1 MTVGWEVSRASH
13 PVVYIDA
20 RRNGEAWPCA
30 AVSPFLLFYMLQYKR
45 RMGKGS
51 GRMDLKT
58 AVKDIKQGKI
68 SPLYVLYG
76 SEKFRMNE
84 FAVTLEDHL
93 IAKEDRD
100 FAVIPFDLSET
111 PIQAVI
117 EEAETVPFM
126 VPRKLLLVRDASLF
140 TAGKENAKLEHRIE
154 SLQDYMQQPAE
165 FSVIVFMVN
174 NDKLDE
180 RKKVV
185 KAVKAAG
192 TVLAFNPLGAE
203 ELLRWVERAIR
214 DRGCKAGPG
223 MAEALIANA
232 GTSLQGLSGEIDK
245 LCLFAGKEGTI
256 DTAAVESLVHRGTE
270 QTVFTL
276 VEDIANLR
284 LDKALNALNELL
296 KQREEPIKIAALIA
310 RQFRIILQVKD
321 LSGQSYSQGQIASQL
336 GLHPY
341 AVKLAGEQARKFE
354 SGRLRTILSAMAD
367 LDYQMKT
374 GAIDKVLGLELFMLR
389 LGA

>member
-1 MTVGWEVSRASH
+1 M
-13 PVVYIDA
+13 DA
-20 RRNGEAWPCA
+20 
-30 AVSPFLLFYMLQYKR
+30 
-45 RMGKGS
+45 
-51 GRMDLKT
+51 KT
-58 AVKDIKQGKI
+58 AIKEIKQGKI

-84 FAVTLEDHL
+84 FTALLEDQL

-111 PIQAVI
+111 PVQAVV

-126 VPRKLLLVRDASLF
+126 VERKLLLVRDASVF
-140 TAGKENAKLEHRIE
+140 TAGKENTKLEHRLDML
-154 SLQDYMQQPAE
+154 SDYLQHPVD

-180 RKKVV
+180 RKKIV
-185 KAVKAAG
+185 KTVKSVG

-203 ELLRWVERAIR
+203 ELLRWVEKGVRE
-214 DRGCKAGPG
+214 RGCVMAPG
-223 MAEALIANA
+223 TAEVLITNA
-232 GTSLQGLSGEIDK
+232 GTDLQGLSAEMDK
-245 LCLFAGKEGTI
+245 LCLYAGQGGTV
-256 DTAAVESLVHRGTE
+256 DKVAVESLVHRGTE
-270 QTVFTL
+270 QNVFTL

-284 LDKALNALNELL
+284 LDKAIDTLHELL

-321 LSGQSYSQGQIASQL
+321 LSAHSYSQGQIASQI

-341 AVKLAGEQARKFE
+341 AVKLAGEQAHKFSSE
-354 SGRLRTILSAMAD
+354 RLRQILSALAD
-367 LDYQMKT
+367 LDYKMKT
-374 GAIDKVLGLELFMLR
+374 GAIDKVLGLELFMLQ
-389 LGA
+389 LSA

>member
-1 MTVGWEVSRASH
+1 MDVK
-13 PVVYIDA
+13 
-20 RRNGEAWPCA
+20 A
-30 AVSPFLLFYMLQYKR
+30 AAKEIR
-45 RMGKGS
+45 
-51 GRMDLKT
+51 
-58 AVKDIKQGKI
+58 QGKI

-84 FAVTLEDHL
+84 FAALLEKEL

-111 PIQAVI
+111 PVQSVI

-126 VPRKLLLVRDASLF
+126 VPRKLLLVRDAALF
-140 TAGKENAKLEHRIE
+140 TAGKENAKLEHNLEALTEYIQRPV
-154 SLQDYMQQPAE
+154 D

-180 RKKVV
+180 RKKIV
-185 KAVKAAG
+185 KAVKSAG

-203 ELLRWVERAIR
+203 ELLRWVEKAVKE
-214 DRGCKAGPG
+214 RGCTAGPG
-223 MAEALIANA
+223 MAEALIVNA
-232 GTSLQGLSGEIDK
+232 GTGLQGLSGEIDK
-245 LCLFAGKEGTI
+245 LCLFAGSGGTV
-256 DTAAVESLVHRGTE
+256 DAAAVASLVHRGTE

-284 LDKALNALNELL
+284 LDKALDALHELL

-310 RQFRIILQVKD
+310 RQFRMILQVKD

-354 SGRLRTILSAMAD
+354 SGRLRQILSAVAD

>member
-1 MTVGWEVSRASH
+1 M
-13 PVVYIDA
+13 DA
-20 RRNGEAWPCA
+20 KA
-30 AVSPFLLFYMLQYKR
+30 AAKE
-45 RMGKGS
+45 
-51 GRMDLKT
+51 
-58 AVKDIKQGKI
+58 IKQGKI

-84 FAVTLEDHL
+84 FAAMLEDQL

-111 PIQAVI
+111 PVQAVV

-140 TAGKENAKLEHRIE
+140 TAGKENAKLEHKVDLLNDY
-154 SLQDYMQQPAE
+154 LQHPVDY
-165 FSVIVFMVN
+165 SVIVFMVN
-174 NDKLDE
+174 SDKLDE
-180 RKKVV
+180 RKKIV
-185 KAVKAAG
+185 KAVKSSG

-203 ELLRWVERAIR
+203 ELLRWVEKGIK
-214 DRGCKAGPG
+214 DRGCAVAPG
-223 MAEALIANA
+223 TAEALIANA
-232 GTSLQGLSGEIDK
+232 GTGLQGLTGEMDK
-245 LCLFAGKEGTI
+245 LCLFAGQGGI
-256 DTAAVESLVHRGTE
+256 VDTAAVESLVHRGTE
-270 QTVFTL
+270 QNVFTL

-284 LDKALNALNELL
+284 LDKALNTLYELL

-310 RQFRIILQVKD
+310 RQFRMILQVKD
-321 LSGQSYSQGQIASQL
+321 LSALSYSQGQIASQL

-341 AVKLAGEQARKFE
+341 AVKIAGEQARKF
-354 SGRLRTILSAMAD
+354 GTDRLRQILSALAD

-374 GAIDKVLGLELFMLR
+374 GAVDKVLGLEMFMLK

>member
-1 MTVGWEVSRASH
+1 M
-13 PVVYIDA
+13 DA
-20 RRNGEAWPCA
+20 
-30 AVSPFLLFYMLQYKR
+30 
-45 RMGKGS
+45 
-51 GRMDLKT
+51 KT
-58 AVKDIKQGKI
+58 AAKDIKQGKI

-84 FAVTLEDHL
+84 FAAFLEDHL

-111 PIQAVI
+111 PVQAVV

-126 VPRKLLLVRDASLF
+126 VERKLLLVRDASLF
-140 TAGKENAKLEHRIE
+140 TAGKENAKLEHRVE
-154 SLQDYMQQPAE
+154 QLSEYMQHPAE

-180 RKKVV
+180 RKKIV
-185 KAVKAAG
+185 KAAKAAG

-203 ELLRWVERAIR
+203 ELVRWVEKGFR
-214 DRGCKAGPG
+214 DRGCSVATGTP
-223 MAEALIANA
+223 EALIANA
-232 GTSLQGLSGEIDK
+232 GTGLQGLSAEMDK
-245 LCLFAGKEGTI
+245 LSLFAGQGGTV
-256 DTAAVESLVHRGTE
+256 TPAAVESLVHRGTE
-270 QTVFTL
+270 QNVFTL

-284 LDKALNALNELL
+284 LDKALNTLYELL

-321 LSGQSYSQGQIASQL
+321 LSALSYSQGQIASQL

-341 AVKLAGEQARKFE
+341 AVKLAGEQARKFD
-354 SGRLRTILSAMAD
+354 SQRLRSIMSILAD

>member
-1 MTVGWEVSRASH
+1 M
-13 PVVYIDA
+13 
-20 RRNGEAWPCA
+20 N
-30 AVSPFLLFYMLQYKR
+30 
-45 RMGKGS
+45 GKGS
-51 GRMDLKT
+51 GGMDAKT
-58 AVKDIKQGKI
+58 AIKEIKQGKI

-84 FAVTLEDHL
+84 FTALLEEQL

-111 PIQAVI
+111 PVQAVV

-126 VPRKLLLVRDASLF
+126 VERKLLLVRDASLF
-140 TAGKENAKLEHRIE
+140 TAGKENAKLEHRIDLL
-154 SLQDYMQQPAE
+154 SDYLQHPVD

-180 RKKVV
+180 RKKIV
-185 KAVKAAG
+185 KTVKSVG

-203 ELLRWVERAIR
+203 ELLRWVEKGIR
-214 DRGCKAGPG
+214 ERGCVMAPG
-223 MAEALIANA
+223 TAEILITNA
-232 GTSLQGLSGEIDK
+232 GTGLQGLSAEMDK
-245 LCLFAGKEGTI
+245 LCLFAGKGGTV
-256 DTAAVESLVHRGTE
+256 DAGAVESLVHRGTE
-270 QTVFTL
+270 QNVFTL

-284 LDKALNALNELL
+284 LDKALDTLYELL
-296 KQREEPIKIAALIA
+296 KQREEPIKIAALVA

-321 LSGQSYSQGQIASQL
+321 LSAHSYSQGQIASQI

-341 AVKLAGEQARKFE
+341 AVKLAGEQAHKFSSE
-354 SGRLRTILSAMAD
+354 RLRQILSALAD
-367 LDYQMKT
+367 LDYKMKT

-389 LGA
+389 LGV

>member
-1 MTVGWEVSRASH
+1 M
-13 PVVYIDA
+13 DA
-20 RRNGEAWPCA
+20 KA
-30 AVSPFLLFYMLQYKR
+30 A
-45 RMGKGS
+45 
-51 GRMDLKT
+51 
-58 AVKDIKQGKI
+58 AKDIRQGKI

-84 FAVTLEDHL
+84 FAAFLEEHL

-111 PIQAVI
+111 PVQAVV

-126 VPRKLLLVRDASLF
+126 VERKLLLVRDASLF
-140 TAGKENAKLEHRIE
+140 TAGKDSAKIEHRVE
-154 SLQDYMQQPAE
+154 VLSDYMQHPAE

-180 RKKVV
+180 RKKIV
-185 KAVKAAG
+185 KTVKSAG
-192 TVLAFNPLGAE
+192 AVLAFNPLGAE
-203 ELLRWVERAIR
+203 ELLRWVEKGVR
-214 DRGCKAGPG
+214 DRGCEAAPG
-223 MAEALIANA
+223 AAAVLVANA
-232 GTSLQGLSGEIDK
+232 GTGLQGLSAEMDK
-245 LCLFAGKEGTI
+245 LCLFAGKGGI
-256 DTAAVESLVHRGTE
+256 VDAVAIESLVHRGTE
-270 QTVFTL
+270 QNVFTL

-284 LDKALNALNELL
+284 LDKALNTLYELL
-296 KQREEPIKIAALIA
+296 KQREEPIKIASLIA

-321 LSGQSYSQGQIASQL
+321 LSAQSYSQGQIASGL

-341 AVKLAGEQARKFE
+341 AVKLAGEQAHKFE
-354 SGRLRTILSAMAD
+354 SQRLRQILSFLAD

-374 GAIDKVLGLELFMLR
+374 GAIDKVLGLEMFMLR

>member
-1 MTVGWEVSRASH
+1 M
-13 PVVYIDA
+13 DA
-20 RRNGEAWPCA
+20 KA
-30 AVSPFLLFYMLQYKR
+30 A
-45 RMGKGS
+45 
-51 GRMDLKT
+51 
-58 AVKDIKQGKI
+58 AKDIRQGKI

-84 FAVTLEDHL
+84 FAAFLEDHL

-111 PIQAVI
+111 PVQAVV

-126 VPRKLLLVRDASLF
+126 VERKLLLVRDNSLF
-140 TAGKENAKLEHRIE
+140 TAGKDNAKIEHRVE
-154 SLQDYMQQPAE
+154 LLSDYMQAPAD
-165 FSVIVFMVN
+165 FSVIVFLVN

-180 RKKVV
+180 RKKIV

-203 ELLRWVERAIR
+203 ELLRWVEKGFK
-214 DRGCKAGPG
+214 DRGCAVAPG
-223 MAEALIANA
+223 TAEALVASA
-232 GTSLQGLSGEIDK
+232 GTGLQGLSAEMDK
-245 LCLFAGKEGTI
+245 LSLFAGAGGTV
-256 DTAAVESLVHRGTE
+256 DAAAVESLVHRGTE
-270 QTVFTL
+270 QNVFTL

-284 LDKALNALNELL
+284 LDKALGTLYELL

-321 LSGQSYSQGQIASQL
+321 LSALSYSQAQIASQI
-336 GLHPY
+336 GVHPY
-341 AVKLAGEQARKFE
+341 AVKLAGEQARKFD
-354 SGRLRTILSAMAD
+354 SRRLRQILSGLAD

-374 GAIDKVLGLELFMLR
+374 GAIDKVLGLEMFMLR

>member
-1 MTVGWEVSRASH
+1 M
-13 PVVYIDA
+13 
-20 RRNGEAWPCA
+20 N
-30 AVSPFLLFYMLQYKR
+30 
-45 RMGKGS
+45 GKGS
-51 GRMDLKT
+51 GGMDAKT
-58 AVKDIKQGKI
+58 AIKEIKQGKI
-68 SPLYVLYG
+68 SPLYLLYG

-84 FAVTLEDHL
+84 FAALLEDQL

-111 PIQAVI
+111 PVQAVV

-126 VPRKLLLVRDASLF
+126 VERKLLLVRDAALF
-140 TAGKENAKLEHRIE
+140 TAGKENAKLEHRIDILNDY
-154 SLQDYMQQPAE
+154 LQHPVD

-180 RKKVV
+180 RKKIV
-185 KAVKAAG
+185 KTVKSAG

-203 ELLRWVERAIR
+203 ELLRWVEKGIR
-214 DRGCKAGPG
+214 ERGCAMAPG
-223 MAEALIANA
+223 TAEILITNA
-232 GTSLQGLSGEIDK
+232 GTGLQGLSAEMDK
-245 LCLFAGKEGTI
+245 LCLFAGKGGTV
-256 DTAAVESLVHRGTE
+256 DAEAVESLVHRGTE
-270 QTVFTL
+270 QNVFTL

-284 LDKALNALNELL
+284 LDKALNTLYELL

-321 LSGQSYSQGQIASQL
+321 LSAHSYSQGQIASQI

-341 AVKLAGEQARKFE
+341 AVKLAGEQAHKFSSE
-354 SGRLRTILSAMAD
+354 RLRQILSALAD
-367 LDYQMKT
+367 LDYKMKT

>member
-1 MTVGWEVSRASH
+1 M
-13 PVVYIDA
+13 DA
-20 RRNGEAWPCA
+20 KA
-30 AVSPFLLFYMLQYKR
+30 A
-45 RMGKGS
+45 
-51 GRMDLKT
+51 
-58 AVKDIKQGKI
+58 AKDIKQGKI

-84 FAVTLEDHL
+84 FAAMLEDQL

-126 VPRKLLLVRDASLF
+126 VQRKLLLVRDAALF
-140 TAGKENAKLEHRIE
+140 TAGKENNKIEHKVE
-154 SLQDYMQQPAE
+154 VLNDYLQSPVDY
-165 FSVIVFMVN
+165 SVIVFLVH

-180 RKKVV
+180 RKKIV
-185 KAVKAAG
+185 KSVKSAG

-203 ELLRWVERAIR
+203 ELLRWVEKGIR
-214 DRGCKAGPG
+214 DRGCVMAPG
-223 MAEALIANA
+223 AAEALIANA
-232 GTSLQGLSGEIDK
+232 GTGLQGLTGEMDK
-245 LCLFAGKEGTI
+245 LCLFAGQGGTV

-270 QTVFTL
+270 QNVFAL

-284 LDKALNALNELL
+284 LDKALNTLYELL
-296 KQREEPIKIAALIA
+296 KQREEPIKIAALIS

-321 LSGQSYSQGQIASQL
+321 LSGLSYSQGQIASQL

-341 AVKLAGEQARKFE
+341 AVKIAGEQARKF
-354 SGRLRTILSAMAD
+354 SSDRLRQILSRLAD
-367 LDYQMKT
+367 LDYEMKT
-374 GAIDKVLGLELFMLR
+374 GAVDKVLGLEMFMLR